1 MESSKLYPI
10 PMFVLI
16 NLRLVNDSNS
26 MFQKKND
33 AMDFPKDDALGLC
46 QRRGFGMFPKTR
58 IWDFSKDEDLGIC
71 QRRGFGIFPKTRISS
86 KSSPCERWLEHIK
99 KSTRFHA

>member
-1 MESSKLYPI
+1 
-10 PMFVLI
+10 MFVLI

-33 AMDFPKDDALGLC
+33 AMDFPKDDAFGVLSKTMIWGCVKDEDLGFS

-58 IWDFSKDEDLGIC
+58 IRDFSKDEDLGLF
-71 QRRGFGIFPKTRISS
+71 QRR
-86 KSSPCERWLEHIK
+86 
-99 KSTRFHA
+99 